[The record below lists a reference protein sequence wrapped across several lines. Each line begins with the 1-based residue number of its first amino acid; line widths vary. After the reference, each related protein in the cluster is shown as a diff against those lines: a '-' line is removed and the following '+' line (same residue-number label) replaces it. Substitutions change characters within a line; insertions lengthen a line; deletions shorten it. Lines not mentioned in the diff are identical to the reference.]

1 MVLYIKIVD
10 VISKT
15 KPYNVP
21 VVWLFNGFLLR
32 IIGVS
37 DKNAPINQN
46 VHNIV
51 IKLMNNIECIIDN
64 I

>member
-21 VVWLFNGFLLR
+21 VIWLFNGFLLR

-37 DKNAPINQN
+37 DKNAPINQCELN
-46 VHNIV
+46 NL
-51 IKLMNNIECIIDN
+51 IK
-64 I
+64 